1 MIQCCQTRTE
11 VYYLMQI
18 EGSDVLYTAHDKT
31 EIHCDVLKLSVQK
44 KADRS
49 NIVKLVAPKGAQML
63 FNFISVG
70 PRMVMR
76 SALKLLR
83 ANIITRLISVLVLLS
98 IDTVSLVRKRISWKQ
113 FLINVALAATL
124 LIGGTWGWNLGG
136 SAAGVIGGILLENMV
151 LGLLISM
158 VGAGLVSGVMGSFVE
173 RFIGRFI
180 STDTQDMLKICNEVF
195 VELAEKNQLSE
206 TEIETIKES
215 IEITKPVLQNM
226 FIQEDR
232 AEFAKSLI
240 EPCVKSVTCN
250 RCDIYEDITP
260 IGFSSL

>member
-1 MIQCCQTRTE
+1 M
-11 VYYLMQI
+11 LQI
-18 EGSDVLYTAHDKT
+18 GESDVLYTAYDKT

-44 KADRS
+44 KADKS

-98 IDTVSLVRKRISWKQ
+98 IDTVSLIRKRISWKQ

-124 LIGGTWGWNLGG
+124 LIGSTWGWNLGG
-136 SAAGVIGGILLENMV
+136 SAAGVIGGILLENAV
-151 LGLLISM
+151 LGFLISTI
-158 VGAGLVSGVMGSFVE
+158 GAILMSGVMGGFVE

-180 STDTQDMLKICNEVF
+180 STDNQDMLKICNEVF
-195 VELAEKNQLSE
+195 AELAYSNQLSE
-206 TEIETIKES
+206 IEIETIKES

-226 FIQEDR
+226 FIQENR
-232 AEFAKSLI
+232 AEYAKSLI
-240 EPCVKSVTCN
+240 EPCIKSVTCN
-250 RCDIYEDITP
+250 RDCDTCEENNIRTN
-260 IGFSSL
+260 